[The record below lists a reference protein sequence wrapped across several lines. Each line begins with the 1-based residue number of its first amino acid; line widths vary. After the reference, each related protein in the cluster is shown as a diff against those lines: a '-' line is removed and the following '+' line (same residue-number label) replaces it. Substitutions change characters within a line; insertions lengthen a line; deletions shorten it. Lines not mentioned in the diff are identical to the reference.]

1 MYLKKHVH
9 KQGYGGE
16 FSNVV
21 KQSFAKS
28 NQVDLVPKSSKKE
41 SQTIQKIEYKSTDSN
56 RSLLSKSLVTAGLH

>member
-9 KQGYGGE
+9 KPGCRGE

-28 NQVDLVPKSSKKE
+28 NQVDLVPKSSKKVK
-41 SQTIQKIEYKSTDSN
+41 QYK
-56 RSLLSKSLVTAGLH
+56 K

>member
-9 KQGYGGE
+9 KGGE

-21 KQSFAKS
+21 KWSFAKS
-28 NQVDLVPKSSKKE
+28 NQVDLVPKKKVK
-41 SQTIQKIEYKSTDSN
+41 QYKIQKVEYKSTDSN